1 MASRRRAIIDGLVTA
16 TSPRIH
22 TDESRVNSRLGSG
35 STTKSCSCM
44 QPVRQAAAGLQLLL
58 GEPGREHPGQ
68 VDRMEVVHVP
78 ADDRTQRGPEP
89 RVLQH
94 RGDGRLPGV
103 LVGQRLL
110 QQLAEVEHLDA
121 VVAQRLREPVVLL
134 LGPVHP
140 RDPVEQ
146 QLVVVP
152 RGQPLELGARA
163 VQQDRTEPAHLA
175 VDVARHAAT
184 LSTRRR
190 EDRLGHPLVRPGRL
204 ASMGLLDDKVVVV
217 TGAGR
222 GIGRGEALECARQ
235 GAAVVLN
242 EFDPAVGAG
251 VVDEIKALGGSAV
264 LVEGDV
270 SDVAVADSLIATAVR
285 EFGRLDGLVNNAGV
299 LRDRTLAKMTP
310 EEWDTVIRVHL
321 RGHYAPTHAALVHWR
336 EHGGPG
342 HVVCTAS
349 TSGLLGN
356 FGQSNYGAAKAGIAA
371 FAQIVAQETARM
383 GVTCN
388 AIAPAAR
395 TRMTEGAYGEIF
407 GAGRRLRLL
416 APGQRGA
423 AGRVP
428 GQRRG
433 RAHQRQ
439 GVRGAGQRG
448 RALPAV
454 DVGGRDREPGGR
466 WDPAEIAR
474 RIGVLFAEA
483 DMEPGATNGMARLRY
498 TMTNRG

>member
-1 MASRRRAIIDGLVTA
+1 
-16 TSPRIH
+16 
-22 TDESRVNSRLGSG
+22 
-35 STTKSCSCM
+35 
-44 QPVRQAAAGLQLLL
+44 
-58 GEPGREHPGQ
+58 
-68 VDRMEVVHVP
+68 
-78 ADDRTQRGPEP
+78 
-89 RVLQH
+89 
-94 RGDGRLPGV
+94 
-103 LVGQRLL
+103 
-110 QQLAEVEHLDA
+110 
-121 VVAQRLREPVVLL
+121 
-134 LGPVHP
+134 
-140 RDPVEQ
+140 
-146 QLVVVP
+146 
-152 RGQPLELGARA
+152 
-163 VQQDRTEPAHLA
+163 
-175 VDVARHAAT
+175 
-184 LSTRRR
+184 
-190 EDRLGHPLVRPGRL
+190 
-204 ASMGLLDDKVVVV
+204 MGLLDDKVVVV

-251 VVDEIKALGGSAV
+251 VVDEIKTLGGSAV

-395 TRMTEGAYGEIF
+395 TRMTEGAYGRSSARPTTSTS
-407 GAGRRLRLL
+407 GTRTTSRRWSRSWSATRPRTSAARSSGCRATRSSSTSRGRRWPRS
-416 APGQRGA
+416 RTRA
-423 AGRVP
+423 AGGSRRRSP
-428 GQRRG
+428 GASACCSPRRTWSRG
-433 RAHQRQ
+433 RPT
-439 GVRGAGQRG
+439 GW
-448 RALPAV
+448 PAS
-454 DVGGRDREPGGR
+454 
-466 WDPAEIAR
+466 
-474 RIGVLFAEA
+474 
-483 DMEPGATNGMARLRY
+483 ATR
-498 TMTNRG
+498 